1 MSELKVSNE
10 MSTIPEPSAV
20 MLILESEIKS
30 QEEQIKSFRAHVS
43 KLKELKKEYIK
54 EIKALNKLYGKRKK
68 STGNKSNNGF
78 SKKGPISKELATF
91 MGEAHDFEISRTDV
105 TKFITSYVKEHKLTR
120 EDNGRIFN
128 LSTGS
133 AEAKALSSLLGKP
146 RMVEGPDGGKDVP
159 EDITWFNLQFYLAPH
174 YIKVGAT
181 TKPVVPPPPVLP
193 PPPVDSPATVVE
205 LKSVKKVAKT
215 TAGSRR
221 RPRVKT

>member
-1 MSELKVSNE
+1 MSELKVSTE
-10 MSTIPEPSAV
+10 MSSIEEPSNV
-20 MLILESEIKS
+20 ILILESEIKS

-105 TKFITSYVKEHKLTR
+105 TKFITAYVKEHKLTR

-128 LSTGS
+128 LSSGS
-133 AEAKALSSLLGKP
+133 VEAKALSSLLGKP

-159 EDITWFNLQFYLAPH
+159 EDITWFNLQRYLAPH
-174 YIKVGAT
+174 YIKVDAT
-181 TKPVVPPPPVLP
+181 KSSKEVVTPVVPPTL
-193 PPPVDSPATVVE
+193 VDSPATVVE
-205 LKSVKKVAKT
+205 AKPLKKLTKT
-215 TAGSRR
+215 ASQRR
-221 RPRVKT
+221 RKVKT

>member
-1 MSELKVSNE
+1 MSELKVSTE
-10 MSTIPEPSAV
+10 MSTIPDPSAV
-20 MLILESEIKS
+20 MLILDSEIKS

-105 TKFITSYVKEHKLTR
+105 TKFITAYVKEHKLTR

-133 AEAKALSSLLGKP
+133 PEAKALSSLLGKP

-174 YIKVGAT
+174 YIKVATT
-181 TKPVVPPPPVLP
+181 TKPVVPPTPVVPPN
-193 PPPVDSPATVVE
+193 PVASPKTSVE
-205 LKSVKKVAKT
+205 VKPVKKT

-221 RPRVKT
+221 RKVKT

>member
-1 MSELKVSNE
+1 MSELKVSTE
-10 MSTIPEPSAV
+10 MSTIDEPSNV
-20 MLILESEIKS
+20 ILILESEIKS

-105 TKFITSYVKEHKLTR
+105 TKFITAYVKEHKLTR

-181 TKPVVPPPPVLP
+181 AKPVVPPT
-193 PPPVDSPATVVE
+193 PVDPPATPVE
-205 LKSVKKVAKT
+205 LKPVKKVAKT

-221 RPRVKT
+221 RKVKT

>member
-1 MSELKVSNE
+1 MSELKVSTE
-10 MSTIPEPSAV
+10 MSSIEEPSNV
-20 MLILESEIKS
+20 ILILESEIKS

-91 MGEAHDFEISRTDV
+91 MGESLDFEVSRTDV

-133 AEAKALSSLLGKP
+133 AEAKALSSLLGTP

-174 YIKVGAT
+174 YIKVDASSKKVVPP
-181 TKPVVPPPPVLP
+181 KPVVPPT
-193 PPPVDSPATVVE
+193 PVDSPATVVE

-215 TAGSRR
+215 TTAGSRR
-221 RPRVKT
+221 RKVKT